1 MLTFRQRLSELATS
15 ASTLAWVGF
24 ALSMGFCALAGFMIA
39 GYTLTDPGGWA
50 GLGLTALWL
59 VPAIG
64 LAALA
69 FYRPDTAIPVL
80 ALATLLPV
88 GFGVWTLVDYEGA
101 RGWEDQTGPVSLVF
115 LLVIAVPLAVEGLS
129 RPTPAGL
136 LMVGM
141 ILVPLALSMIGAGS
155 EWGLAL
161 SIGVLAIPV
170 LVGGVLYLLAGRSR
184 THSTGQIGRTRLL
197 T

>member
-15 ASTLAWVGF
+15 ASALAWVGF
-24 ALSMGFCALAGFMIA
+24 ALSMGFCALAGLIVA
-39 GYTLTDPGGWA
+39 GETLTDPGGWT
-50 GLGLTALWL
+50 GIGLTVLWL
-59 VPAIG
+59 VPTIG
-64 LAALA
+64 LAVLA

-88 GFGVWTLVDYEGA
+88 GYGAWTLVDYEGA

-115 LLVIAVPLAVEGLS
+115 LLMIAVPLTVEGLS
-129 RPTPAGL
+129 RPIPAGL
-136 LMVGM
+136 LMVGV
-141 ILVPLALSMIGAGS
+141 ILVPPVLSMIGAGS

-161 SIGVLAIPV
+161 SIGVVTVPV

-184 THSTGQIGRTRLL
+184 ARSTGRIGRPRLL

>member
-15 ASTLAWVGF
+15 ASALVWVGF
-24 ALSMGFCALAGFMIA
+24 ALSMGFCALAGLIVA
-39 GYTLTDPGGWA
+39 GETLTDPGGWT
-50 GLGLTALWL
+50 GIGLTALWL
-59 VPAIG
+59 VPMIG

-80 ALATLLPV
+80 AVATLLPI
-88 GFGVWTLVDYEGA
+88 GYGVWTLVDYEGA

-115 LLVIAVPLAVEGLS
+115 ILTIAVPLAIEGLS
-129 RPTPAGL
+129 RPTAAGL

-141 ILVPLALSMIGAGS
+141 ILLPLALSTIGAGS
-155 EWGLAL
+155 EWGQAL
-161 SIGVLAIPV
+161 SIGLIAIPV

-184 THSTGQIGRTRLL
+184 AHSTGQISRPRLL